1 MCHGHHDSAGH
12 EGPGH
17 EHSADEQS
25 RRERGRRGRRGRHGF
40 PSRTQLV
47 ERLQGYQQHLEAE
60 LANTRDLL
68 DRLTDGPEQS
78 TTV

>member
-12 EGPGH
+12 EGPAYEQHGH
-17 EHSADEQS
+17 EAGQQ
-25 RRERGRRGRRGRHGF
+25 RGRRGRRGRHGF

-60 LANTRDLL
+60 LSNTRDLL

-78 TTV
+78 GTV

>member
-1 MCHGHHDSAGH
+1 MCHGHHEHTGSEHAGAQ
-12 EGPGH
+12 
-17 EHSADEQS
+17 EHG
-25 RRERGRRGRRGRHGF
+25 RRHGRGRRGRGF

-68 DRLTDGPEQS
+68 NRLGDAPEHPDAI
-78 TTV
+78 